1 MEGNKNLTE
10 KEEVPFIVE
19 ADEKKSSSLQFGWG
33 KFRPECLQILNGP
46 KSFLC
51 VLILVTLCQGKLRCM
66 TMLGNSFALSWFFGA
81 SGYTIHYYII
91 YTICQYNLQKDD
103 RIKLLYAYRIV
114 QSSPKGPI
122 IRL

>member
-19 ADEKKSSSLQFGWG
+19 ADEKKASSLRFGWG

-81 SGYTIHYYII
+81 SGYKIHYYIQYANI
-91 YTICQYNLQKDD
+91 FYKRKAALNYFMYTEYPYQVLK
-103 RIKLLYAYRIV
+103 V
-114 QSSPKGPI
+114 Q
-122 IRL
+122 